1 MANPRTFEKDLSSYG
16 YHMEVD
22 TRKSD
27 CNRER
32 TPHWHL
38 CGKHDRIGSISI
50 YGDWIETPDA
60 DRKIIKEAEE
70 LTSRYSPDIRDAYE
84 YNRVNGS
91 DY

>member
-1 MANPRTFEKDLSSYG
+1 MANPRTFEMDLSSYG

-38 CGKHDRIGSISI
+38 CNRNSRVGSISV
-50 YGDWIETPDA
+50 YGSWIKEPNV
-60 DRKIIKEAEE
+60 DRRVKKEAEE
-70 LTSRYSPDIRDAYE
+70 LTSRYASIIRDVYDH
-84 YNRVNGS
+84 NRQYGS